1 MLNRAVNTYA
11 DQTPTTS
18 SMTHAEPVQ
27 DISGYTVFSAGEAGA
42 AHVMAH
48 QMLDENRIELGHQ
61 LLSEWLRGRT
71 GSGSEWIH
79 LQFHMAVFDL
89 ALDDWRAAYTRFMD
103 EILPVAATT
112 EEALTDAP
120 ALLWRLALAAPE
132 PIELPWEALRRTAL
146 ARMQRPSDPFV
157 ELHNLLALAGAG
169 DIASIEQ
176 WLQMRTANVPSRPE
190 RLVEQMA
197 VALKAYAARAYR
209 HAATVM
215 QSVVPQLP
223 QVGGSRAQNLLFQQ
237 LEESCWYQVD
247 DATFASLYANIA

>member
-1 MLNRAVNTYA
+1 MSNRVANAYA
-11 DQTPTTS
+11 GQTPTTS
-18 SMTHAEPVQ
+18 SMTHAGPVQ
-27 DISGYTVFSAGEAGA
+27 DISGYTVFSAGKAGA

-48 QMLDENRIELGHQ
+48 RMLDENRIELGHQ
-61 LLSEWLRGRT
+61 LLSEWLQGRT

-89 ALDDWRAAYTRFMD
+89 ALDNWDAAYTRFMD
-103 EILPVAATT
+103 EILPAATTT

-120 ALLWRLALAAPE
+120 ALLWRLALTAPE
-132 PIELPWEALRRTAL
+132 PIELPWEALRHTAL

-169 DIASIEQ
+169 DLASIEQ
-176 WLQMRTANVPSRPE
+176 WLQMRPANVPSRPE

-197 VALKAYAARAYR
+197 VALKAYAARAYQ
-209 HAATVM
+209 HAATVL

-223 QVGGSRAQNLLFQQ
+223 QVGGSRAQNLLFRQ
-237 LEESCWYQVD
+237 LEEWCWSQVG
-247 DATFASLYANIA
+247 DARFAPLYTNAA